1 MGTIIGAFETRE
13 MAASAADELIAAGF
27 RPEQISVLGRHG
39 EITNVTPENETMNR
53 TVTGAGIG
61 AAIGGFGSL
70 LLGAAALAIPG
81 VGPLVAI
88 GPLSGA
94 LSAAIGGGFVGGI
107 IGFLTGEGVPE
118 HEASR
123 YAERIH
129 AGAYLVAVHPDSGE
143 ESRAKTL
150 LAIAGA
156 EAPIR
161 DEIATTP

>member
-13 MAASAADELIAAGF
+13 MAAGAADELLAAGF

-39 EITNVTPENETMNR
+39 EITDVTPENESMNR
-53 TVTGAGIG
+53 TATGAGIG

-94 LSAAIGGGFVGGI
+94 LSAAIGGGFIGGV
-107 IGFLTGEGVPE
+107 IGFLTGQGVPE
-118 HEASR
+118 NEASR
-123 YAERIH
+123 YAERVH
-129 AGAYLVAVHPDSGE
+129 AGAYLVAVHADAGE
-143 ESRAKTL
+143 DSRARTL
-150 LAIAGA
+150 LALAGA
-156 EAPIR
+156 EGPIR
-161 DEIATTP
+161 EGTTTTP